1 MATNKY
7 FRPFT
12 FGRQQDLAEDLIVQS
27 IKIYGIDVKYM
38 PRTLVNPDAL
48 LGEDVSSAFNDAI
61 DIEMYIKNTQGFE
74 GEGDFLSKFNL
85 EIRDSI
91 TFVMARKRWEQVS
104 NEKLLT
110 EVGYNIQLED
120 ANTNE
125 WGNSNALR
133 LEAGESELY
142 QTIHSRPYEGDW
154 IYFPLNKKLY
164 EIKFVENELL
174 FKSFGN
180 REAYIYEMRCETF
193 RFSNENIETGDE
205 EVDDI
210 ELLASYTVRLQL
222 GAGSGNYH
230 LGEMVYQ
237 GANLTSS
244 SISAKVRTWDPV
256 NKTLDVINTKGE
268 FVTSNAVVGHDSTAS
283 YAIATKDD
291 LADVVID
298 DDSDNRVIQ
307 QEASTFVDLS
317 EINPFGVP

>member
-1 MATNKY
+1 MATSVY
-7 FRPFT
+7 FDNFSNAMKNEKRLF
-12 FGRQQDLAEDLIVQS
+12 EDLLVES
-27 IKIYGIDVKYM
+27 IKMMGHNVRYLPREAYDV
-38 PRTLVNPDAL
+38 DDDI
-48 LGEDVSSAFNDAI
+48 LGENPTAKFSRAYTVEMFLAN
-61 DIEMYIKNTQGFE
+61 IEGY
-74 GEGDFLSKFNL
+74 EGDGDFFSKFGL
-85 EIRDSI
+85 EIRETSNFIVSRRSFEKYIPSSI
-91 TFVMARKRWEQVS
+91 AT
-104 NEKLLT
+104 
-110 EVGYNIQLED
+110 
-120 ANTNE
+120 
-125 WGNSNALR
+125 
-133 LEAGESELY
+133 
-142 QTIHSRPYEGDW
+142 RPREGDL
-154 IYFPLNKKLY
+154 IYVPTLQQIF

-244 SISAKVRTWDPV
+244 SISAKDRTWDPV